1 MNKLTKITR
10 NWALTEER
18 VEALLLCSVLW
29 SRCPQLFW
37 DGDIPDQNI
46 FRRCF
51 VDLERIREIDP
62 LRRKVLLIILSQ
74 RVQEEQR
81 QLRINGKRQRSRLKH
96 PNANRPDANRK
107 RMFLPSSLRVI
118 VQRLWPDADVAKQR
132 KTKKSIS
139 LYSRFGWKWQH
150 IEPQGIILSLPDS
163 AAKRYVCCSLMLN
176 GY

>member
-1 MNKLTKITR
+1 MHQTCVKHIHHTN
-10 NWALTEER
+10 
-18 VEALLLCSVLW
+18 
-29 SRCPQLFW
+29 
-37 DGDIPDQNI
+37 QNI

-74 RVQEEQR
+74 HVQEEQR
-81 QLRINGKRQRSRLKH
+81 HRISGKRQRSRPKH
-96 PNANRPDANRK
+96 SNANILDANRK

-132 KTKKSIS
+132 KIKKSFS

-163 AAKRYVCCSLMLN
+163 AAKRYACCSLMLSRC
-176 GY
+176 